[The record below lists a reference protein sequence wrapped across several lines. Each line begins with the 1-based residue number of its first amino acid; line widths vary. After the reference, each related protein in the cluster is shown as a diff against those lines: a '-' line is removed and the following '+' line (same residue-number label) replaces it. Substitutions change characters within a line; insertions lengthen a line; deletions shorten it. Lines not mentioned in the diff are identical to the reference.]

1 MAMTKDQAPLI
12 FSTELSS
19 SLTMKGDLRTTYS
32 LLLRGR
38 FSGTIASNSYVCIDS
53 GAVVGSCRLSAGSV
67 SIKGA
72 FSGSIQAS
80 SSIRI
85 GRGAKVNADLEAP
98 ALAIAEGSSFEGGI
112 RMPGGGD

>member
-1 MAMTKDQAPLI
+1 MTKDQTPLL

-19 SLTMKGDLRTTYS
+19 SLTMRGDLKTAYS

-38 FSGTIASNSYVCIDS
+38 FSGTIASDSHVCIDS
-53 GAVVGSCRLSAGSV
+53 VAVVGPCRLSAGSV
-67 SIKGA
+67 SVKGA
-72 FSGSIQAS
+72 FSGSIKAS

-85 GRGAKVNADLEAP
+85 GRGAKVNADLETP